1 MHVLGSD
8 LGVRMFPTASLRFVL
23 VLLLFALPAHP
34 QLGAPL
40 GRCGPQPH
48 DVDWPQNH
56 LPEERASLDVTKRP
70 VVDVVRLQRD
80 AQELAELSA
89 LIHADVDRAN
99 RGVLSKD
106 VIDKLKR
113 VEKLSKQLRNELT
126 H

>member
-1 MHVLGSD
+1 MALWGVL
-8 LGVRMFPTASLRFVL
+8 MFPSASLRFL
-23 VLLLFALPAHP
+23 LFFLLFAVPAHP

-56 LPEERASLDVTKRP
+56 LPEDPGSLNVSRMP
-70 VVDVVRLQRD
+70 ALDVVRLQRD

-89 LIHADVDRAN
+89 SIHADVDRAN

-106 VIDKLKR
+106 LIDKLKR
-113 VEKLSKQLRNELT
+113 VEKLSKQLRSELT

>member
-1 MHVLGSD
+1 
-8 LGVRMFPTASLRFVL
+8 MFPTASLLFVL
-23 VLLLFALPAHP
+23 ILLPFALPAHP

-48 DVDWPQNH
+48 DVDWPQNR
-56 LPEERASLDVTKRP
+56 LPEERGSLDVTKRP
-70 VVDVVRLQRD
+70 AVDVVRLHRD

-99 RGVLSKD
+99 QGVLSKD
-106 VIDKLKR
+106 LIDKLKR